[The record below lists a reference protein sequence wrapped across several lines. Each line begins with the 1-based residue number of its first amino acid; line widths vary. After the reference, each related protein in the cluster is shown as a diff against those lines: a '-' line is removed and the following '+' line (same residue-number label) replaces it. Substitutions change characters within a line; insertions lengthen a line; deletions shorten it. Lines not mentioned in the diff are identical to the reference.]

1 MSGPPPTLPRR
12 NAPGEGEAVGVELGG
27 TSAASAARANRALR
41 YQRVGDFRLESGDV
55 LRNVVQAYHLDGA
68 LNEARDNLVLVFHA
82 LTGSADAAGGWWT
95 DAIGPGRTIDTDRYA
110 VLCANLLGGCYG
122 TTFETAGNREQ
133 GIGGNREIGNS
144 GQLQGD
150 SREPP
155 IPPITTR
162 DQGRLIQGLVDE
174 LGITSVALATGGSLG
189 GMVALEWAAQ
199 NPELARSVA
208 IFAAPAAHSAHAI
221 AWNHVARRAIE
232 IGGAGGLEVARMIG
246 MMTYRTADEQ
256 AERFGRARTADGGWA
271 VGGYLDHHGRKL
283 RGRFTVRSYLALLG
297 AMDSHDVGAGRGGV
311 AAALGAIR
319 GLVVG
324 VGIPG
329 DLLYSADEVR
339 AWTESA
345 GAEYREIRSVTG
357 HDAFLLE
364 PEQVCAILEEALRA
378 GELVGA

>member
-1 MSGPPPTLPRR
+1 MSR
-12 NAPGEGEAVGVELGG
+12 
-27 TSAASAARANRALR
+27 ARR
-41 YQRVGDFRLESGDV
+41 YQRVGDVRPESGDV
-55 LRNVVQAYHLDGA
+55 LHGVVQAYHLDGA

-82 LTGSADAAGGWWT
+82 LTGSADAAGDWWT

-110 VLCANLLGGCYG
+110 VLCTNLLGGCYG
-122 TTFETAGNREQ
+122 TTFEGAEDDDR
-133 GIGGNREIGNS
+133 
-144 GQLQGD
+144 
-150 SREPP
+150 P

-162 DQGRLIQGLVDE
+162 DQARLVQGLVDE
-174 LGITSVALATGGSLG
+174 LGIASVALATGGSLG

-208 IFAAPAAHSAHAI
+208 VFAAPAAHSAYAI
-221 AWNHVARRAIE
+221 AWNHVGRRAIE
-232 IGGAGGLEVARMIG
+232 VGGAAGLEVARMIG
-246 MMTYRTADEQ
+246 MMTYRTAEEQ
-256 AERFGRARTADGGWA
+256 AERFGRDRTADGGWA

-319 GLVVG
+319 GQLIG

-339 AWTESA
+339 AWTDAA
-345 GAEYREIRSVTG
+345 GAEYREIRSITG

-364 PEQVCAILEEALRA
+364 PEQVAAILEDALRA
-378 GELVGA
+378 AEMAGVE